1 MKIEITSNPI
11 KHYFKCTKCGICCAS
26 TVELTYDE
34 YKRIKQLSIEKRISI
49 PIEIRDYITIIK
61 YIMKPIEIENIRK
74 CVFLM
79 DLGSEK
85 ICSIYDQRPTYCRLY
100 PLYPGYSSIEDK
112 LYVDI
117 LHCPYTLHEFK
128 EDFQEINDKFI
139 IEVLKDVEEHEPNY
153 LTIIPN
159 LDREVVLLQQDSKVY
174 LVPMYIKYKIVQII
188 NNTIVNQL
196 KDLTNFIEF
205 IRSILD
211 IQYQLRDLIIKISN
225 IEKLPEF
232 LSNELVIGKYPVSD
246 NECIYMI
253 KTVLNDLGIKS
264 SGSVYVVYDNIN
276 RKLCKVEFSDNKI
289 CKLSISELNDFIYEI
304 FRRFAIN
311 YQIYYLPLEMIYSH
325 GYLILFSL
333 LSLYLMLDLENLYEY
348 MCVYD
353 CTGLPI
359 VFKYVTTLVKNLHV
373 YSSSPYLT
381 YTYLEHLV

>member
-34 YKRIKQLSIEKRISI
+34 YKRIKQLSIEKNISI

-61 YIMKPIEIENIRK
+61 YIMKPIEIEDIRK
-74 CVFLM
+74 CAFLL

-100 PLYPGYSSIEDK
+100 PLYPGYSSKEDT

-128 EDFQEINDKFI
+128 EDFQEINNDFI
-139 IEVLKDVEEHEPNY
+139 INTLEDIKKHEPNY

-159 LDREVVLLQQDSKVY
+159 LDREVALLQQDSRIY
-174 LVPMYIKYKIVQII
+174 LVPMYLKYRIVQRI
-188 NNTIVNQL
+188 NNVIINQL
-196 KDLTNFIEF
+196 KDFTNPIDL

-211 IQYQLRDLIIKISN
+211 IQYQLRDIIVKIAN
-225 IEKLPEF
+225 IEKLIDI
-232 LSNELVIGKYPVSD
+232 LSTELTISKYPISD

-253 KTVLNDLGIKS
+253 KTVLNDLGIRS
-264 SGSVYVVYDNIN
+264 SGNIYVIYDNIN
-276 RKLCKVEFSDNKI
+276 RKLCKIEFTDNKLYDIEFSKI
-289 CKLSISELNDFIYEI
+289 NDFVYEI

-333 LSLYLMLDLENLYEY
+333 LSLYLMLKLKNVYIY
-348 MCVYD
+348 MHLKKV
-353 CTGLPI
+353 L
-359 VFKYVTTLVKNLHV
+359 
-373 YSSSPYLT
+373 LT
-381 YTYLEHLV
+381 QLQLFLL